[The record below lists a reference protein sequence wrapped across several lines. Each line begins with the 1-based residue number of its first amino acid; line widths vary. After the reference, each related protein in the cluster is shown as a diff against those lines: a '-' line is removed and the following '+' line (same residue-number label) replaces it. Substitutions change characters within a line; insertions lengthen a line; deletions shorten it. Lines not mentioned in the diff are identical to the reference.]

1 MIWMEKIKKI
11 KSFFTYVVLSL
22 LIGMVSGV
30 VGAFFHLLIEKVSVI
45 REGNSFIIY
54 FLPLAAVVI
63 TLIYKISSEKLSTDT
78 VLLGIRSNKDISPL
92 LAPFIFVATIISHL
106 VGASV
111 GREGAALQIG
121 GGIGN
126 NIGRV
131 LKAEHEDKSFF
142 TVLGMAGAFSAI
154 FTTPVTAVIFAIEVL
169 SVGHMRYFE
178 IFFCMLSSLVA
189 FGISILMGNHQIGFP
204 DVLDMPFDLDTVIKT
219 IIIAIAAGFCARLFC
234 LIINEVKKW
243 AKKFIK
249 NDLLRA
255 FCLGVL
261 LLIFTLLLGT
271 RIYNGAGMDT
281 IGLCLSG
288 NTEEI
293 LMFMTKTALF
303 AFLIKM
309 IMTAVSIAAGLK
321 GGEIVPAFFIGT
333 TLGVLLSMLLGLDLS
348 FGASLGML
356 VLFCGIT
363 NCPIATLILGIELF
377 GGGNILYF
385 ALAIGLGFIVSGKR
399 GLYREQRI
407 VYSKFGIEKND

>member
-1 MIWMEKIKKI
+1 MKGKIKRI
-11 KSFFTYVVLSL
+11 KNFFIYIALSL
-22 LIGMVSGV
+22 LIGAASGV
-30 VGAFFHLLIEKVSVI
+30 VGAFFHFLIEKATEI
-45 REGNSFIIY
+45 REENSFIIY
-54 FLPLAAVVI
+54 FLPLAAVII

-78 VLLGIRSNKDISPL
+78 VILGVRENKDISPL
-92 LAPFIFVATIISHL
+92 LAPFIFIATIVSHL

-126 NIGRV
+126 NIGRL
-131 LKAEHEDKSFF
+131 LKADREHKSFF

-154 FTTPVTAVIFAIEVL
+154 FTTPVTAAIFAIEVL

-189 FGISILMGNHQIGFP
+189 FGISILMGNHPIGFP
-204 DVLDMPFDLDTVIKT
+204 DVSNMPFVFDTVIKT
-219 IIIAIAAGFCARLFC
+219 IVIAISAGFCARLFC
-234 LIINEVKKW
+234 LIISGTKKW
-243 AKKFIK
+243 SKKIIK

-255 FCLGVL
+255 FCLGAL
-261 LLIFTLLLGT
+261 LLLLTLLLGT
-271 RIYNGAGMDT
+271 TIYNGAGMDT

-288 NTEEI
+288 NSKEI
-293 LMFMTKTALF
+293 LMFMTKATLF

-309 IMTAVSIAAGLK
+309 VMTALSIAAGLK
-321 GGEIVPAFFIGT
+321 GGEIVPSFFIGT
-333 TLGVLLSMLLGLDLS
+333 TLGVLLSMLLGLDFS

-356 VLFCGIT
+356 VMFCGIT
-363 NCPIATLILGIELF
+363 NCPIASLILGIELF

-399 GLYREQRI
+399 GLYKEQRI
-407 VYSKFGIEKND
+407 VYSKVGIEKNS